1 MKLLFLF
8 VIVTF
13 VSCSVV
19 TADTNFNFNFAG
31 MIPAPAVPS
40 PTDEPTCP
48 SPTPP
53 VCPVEPSLQREEPEV
68 EEYFSLDTSVQPHQ
82 IKAEFFHIFRPEGD
96 ESVTGSDEQV
106 HKKRGAI
113 VGCQA
118 PITYRGGPVMSGP
131 NVAYFIYYGAFS
143 SFHPN
148 GTNTATNKTKSL
160 LTQFVSGISNHA
172 WYNIS
177 TEYFSRF
184 FPLHLSCAYLFLS
197 VSIPRIP
204 VIVSKTWVWQ
214 FKYVPSTIA
223 FGGTLR
229 LALLHR

>member
-8 VIVTF
+8 VIVNL

-53 VCPVEPSLQREEPEV
+53 VCPVEPSLQCEEPEV

-82 IKAEFFHIFRPEGD
+82 IKAEFFHIYRPEGD

-113 VGCQA
+113 VGCKA

-160 LTQFVSGISNHA
+160 LTQFMSGISNHA

-177 TEYFSRF
+177 TEYYSRF
-184 FPLHLSCAYLFLS
+184 SPPPSHNSLLLSYTPPFPFLGFPLL
-197 VSIPRIP
+197 
-204 VIVSKTWVWQ
+204 
-214 FKYVPSTIA
+214 
-223 FGGTLR
+223 
-229 LALLHR
+229 